1 MTLVILICPI
11 LDHSIDVIFMWL
23 KNHVFSIH
31 NDLQRISKCF
41 SIYFKVYSVSLE
53 ESFFVQLHISEGKF
67 SAKVWYL
74 YQLFMCREK
83 TLQTKFYQ
91 TTLTSIC
98 ASPVKKHVIYSNLL
112 SLHHFLFYFVNF
124 YFDTFYI
131 IHKIYLYCIEKMR
144 VINFGWKNSGL

>member
-11 LDHSIDVIFMWL
+11 LDHSIDMIFMWIESHIFNSL
-23 KNHVFSIH
+23 FEIIWKLFQIAFEY
-31 NDLQRISKCF
+31 ISQFIQYHCRN
-41 SIYFKVYSVSLE
+41 YFFL
-53 ESFFVQLHISEGKF
+53 QLHISGGKF

-112 SLHHFLFYFVNF
+112 SLHHFLFHFVNF
-124 YFDTFYI
+124 FFDTFTLSIKFILTYSTN
-131 IHKIYLYCIEKMR
+131 KLA
-144 VINFGWKNSGL
+144 L

>member
-1 MTLVILICPI
+1 MVIN
-11 LDHSIDVIFMWL
+11 DSRYIDMPYFGSFNRYDIHVNRKSYLYDLFEIIWKIFQIA
-23 KNHVFSIH
+23 FEY
-31 NDLQRISKCF
+31 ISQFIQYHCRN
-41 SIYFKVYSVSLE
+41 YFFL
-53 ESFFVQLHISEGKF
+53 QLHISGGKF

-112 SLHHFLFYFVNF
+112 SLHHFLFHFVNF
-124 YFDTFYI
+124 FFDTFYI

-144 VINFGWKNSGL
+144 VINFG